1 MVFRVLKLIIQTLAV
16 GVNLPAHLVII
27 KGTQTWAG
35 AANGMREYSD
45 VDIQQ
50 MMGRAGRPQY
60 DNSGTVII
68 MCEKSKVGMVS
79 PAISFLMM
87 GAEAHP
93 AVSPENLLADC
104 AGKLP
109 SHQPV

>member
-1 MVFRVLKLIIQTLAV
+1 MVFSASKLIAQTLAV

-79 PAISFLMM
+79 SAVSFPMM
-87 GAEAHP
+87 GAGAHP
-93 AVSPENLLADC
+93 TVSPKNLFADC

-109 SHQPV
+109 PYQPV

>member
-1 MVFRVLKLIIQTLAV
+1 M

-35 AANGMREYSD
+35 AANGLREYSD

-60 DNSGTVII
+60 DTSGTVII
-68 MCEKSKVGMVS
+68 MCEKSKVSMVS
-79 PAISFLMM
+79 S
-87 GAEAHP
+87 
-93 AVSPENLLADC
+93 LLQL
-104 AGKLP
+104 AGKEY
-109 SHQPV
+109 

>member
-1 MVFRVLKLIIQTLAV
+1 VSLQLRLCTPRAVSKLIYQTLAV

-27 KGTQTWAG
+27 KGTQTWSG
-35 AANGMREYSD
+35 VVTGMREYSD

-68 MCEKSKVGMVS
+68 MCEKGKVAMVS
-79 PAISFLMM
+79 QQELSHLA
-87 GAEAHP
+87 
-93 AVSPENLLADC
+93 AVLADN
-104 AGKLP
+104 
-109 SHQPV
+109 